1 MGEDALN
8 TKRLE
13 APGSREAWWRR
24 DMLLE
29 TKGGGMDEEL
39 WEGGPGEGN
48 G

>member
-1 MGEDALN
+1 VGM
-8 TKRLE
+8 
-13 APGSREAWWRR
+13 PGVWGNI
-24 DMLLE
+24 LLE